1 MAEASSEMREQSSER
16 EPAGSKTRRHTE
28 ADQLLPHRAATTYN
42 GLTMTHAQLVDKA
55 VRWLRSYRCGVV
67 LSEQACASGE
77 MPDAIGWKRACHSV
91 LVECKIT
98 RADFLAD
105 RGKPFRQKPQNGV
118 GCERYYCTP
127 ARMIRPEELPTGW
140 GLLEWRSRKLEM
152 VQPAAKN
159 LRTATGFRYEMNLL
173 LASLR
178 RVEVRIE
185 PQSIT
190 EFLKWKNRMA
200 EYNRGSMPEGILP
213 QDEEANSFLDPES

>member
-1 MAEASSEMREQSSER
+1 
-16 EPAGSKTRRHTE
+16 
-28 ADQLLPHRAATTYN
+28 
-42 GLTMTHAQLVDKA
+42 MTHAQLVERA

-91 LVECKIT
+91 LVECKVT

-105 RGKPFRQKPQNGV
+105 RGKPFRLKPEQGV
-118 GCERYYCTP
+118 GSERFYLTP
-127 ARMIRPEELPTGW
+127 PALVKIEELPVGW
-140 GLLEWRSRKLEM
+140 GLLELRRGRIEM
-152 VQPAAKN
+152 VQASTKN

-190 EFLKWKNRMA
+190 DFLKWKNRMA
-200 EYNRGSMPEGILP
+200 EYNRGTLPEGLETA
-213 QDEEANSFLDPES
+213 EEELNVFLEPDVSVSGD